1 MTSLFSYLLTF
12 FGVAFWFFRAIATLL
27 YQLEYDFFAKPI
39 NVTVEIIVLFLT
51 LPCILLV
58 IKRNIVG
65 AAAYL
70 GIYAT
75 YFGTALYEAFLAT
88 QATGLTLVNSSN
100 MLFIVIGVLIPLLTF
115 MDILFNKHR
124 TLGKGT
130 SKGDWFYK
138 NENFDRDFDER
149 ADRNQYRIK

>member
-1 MTSLFSYLLTF
+1 MTTLFSYLLTF
-12 FGVAFWFFRAIATLL
+12 LAILFWFFRVIATLL
-27 YQLEYDFFAKPI
+27 YQLDMDFFSVPL
-39 NVTVEIIVLFLT
+39 NSTLEIIVLFT
-51 LPCILLV
+51 SLPCILLV

-100 MLFIVIGVLIPLLTF
+100 MLFIVVGVLIPLLTF
-115 MDILFNKHR
+115 FDILFNKHR
-124 TLGKGT
+124 TLGKGNA
-130 SKGDWFYK
+130 KGDWFYK
-138 NENFDRDFDER
+138 NENFDRDFDES